1 MTSPHR
7 TLYLCPSDRAAR
19 AFQSWLA
26 RDSFAPAACTDFEHF
41 CAELWRRGQLFGLIA
56 DSRELLDATATAAL
70 WQSVV
75 TAETNLTTAEVA
87 HVASLAAD
95 AWALAHRYGLAIRQ
109 IASLASGQ
117 DNQALFARCATRI
130 DALLRRIDALTQSEL
145 CAQLLLRLDALQTLL
160 PQKVVLTPSFTA
172 HAGQRRLLEAFTAR
186 GISVTQ
192 WVAVRGSNAVPYAHE
207 FTDERQEMQA
217 AIAWA
222 KARRTHAVGTSHTV
236 AIIVP
241 NLSQCRTAWL
251 NALREHLNP
260 DLWWLDPESDR
271 AHFNLSIGQPL
282 AAVPW
287 VASLLTALDASI
299 GSVDTEA
306 LAQALSHPRWGTSP
320 ATLQRLQGL
329 LWRMLERGADR
340 CTLRDWM
347 NEYVATQHLSW
358 DSFFRRTEQNQ
369 PRSRAWHSE
378 TVIALSRAL
387 TERAWIAQSELF
399 QLQEAWSVAIRRWV
413 DRDRWLAPV
422 TWREAVREIS
432 GMAGQ
437 QTFQPEAGK
446 ASIQV
451 MGLLESAGVPLDAA
465 WIVGMTDR
473 VLPEAYKPH
482 PMLPRAWQAAE
493 QVGLGSRDEVRRR
506 ANALWSNW
514 NLLCGELHVSYASDM
529 DGSAQRISPLAAD
542 ASLGSAPPLI
552 AAPMRLHTSA
562 RASVALDDERLPPA
576 MAVMMMRSP
585 LSSSIIEM
593 QAHCPRKAAAARLHL
608 REWPEYAVG
617 ITARLRGDV
626 VHQVM
631 HVVGKTRIQHAL
643 DYGDEATLER
653 LRDVA
658 AEAFDLAVSDAQKK
672 RPSIPQSVWLIERN
686 RLLPLI
692 DKVLALDAARHG
704 FTVVAVEE
712 GVQAQ
717 VLGTS
722 FKLRLDRR
730 DTFAAE
736 SVDARYGVVLDYKT
750 GQVSRADLF
759 PENSSGR
766 LAAPQ
771 LPLYVFALHASLPA
785 SEPRIGAI
793 GYVVISDDDVK
804 FVGVGADASL
814 NPKRPNPGEP
824 DWYDL
829 TLAWRDQ
836 LDALLVEHREGVAD
850 VAPLKGVATCRYC
863 SYAGFCRESWS
874 LSGARDSSDDDGDS
888 DAGQAT

>member
-1 MTSPHR
+1 MTSPDR

-26 RDSFAPAACTDFEHF
+26 RDSFAPPACMDFEHF

-75 TAETNLTTAEVA
+75 AAETQLTTAEVA
-87 HVASLAAD
+87 RVASLAAD

-117 DNQALFARCATRI
+117 DNQALFARCATRM
-130 DALLRRIDALTQSEL
+130 DALLRRIGALTQSEV
-145 CAQLLLRLDALQTLL
+145 CAQQLLRLDAMRTLL
-160 PQKVVLTPSFTA
+160 PQTVVLTPSFTA
-172 HAGQRRLLEAFTAR
+172 HPGQRRLLEAFTAC
-186 GISVTQ
+186 GISVTR
-192 WVAVRGSNAVPYAHE
+192 WDAARGSNAVPYAHE

-222 KARRTHAVGTSHTV
+222 KARRTHAVCTSQIV

-241 NLSQCRTAWL
+241 NLSQCRTEWV
-251 NALREHLNP
+251 NALRENLNA
-260 DLWWLDPESDR
+260 DQWSLNPESDR
-271 AHFNLSIGQPL
+271 AHFNLSIGEPL
-282 AAVPW
+282 AAYPW
-287 VASLLTALDASI
+287 VASLLTALSATI

-306 LAQALSHPRWGTSP
+306 LAQALSHPRWGASP
-320 ATLQRLQGL
+320 EALQRLQGL

-347 NEYVATQHLSW
+347 NEYVGTQRLGW
-358 DSFFRRTEQNQ
+358 DSFFTRAEQNQ

-378 TVIALSRAL
+378 TLIALSKAL

-399 QLQEAWSVAIRRWV
+399 QLQEAWSVATRRWV
-413 DRDRWLAPV
+413 DLDRWLAPV
-422 TWREAVREIS
+422 TWREAIREIS
-432 GMAGQ
+432 GLAGQ

-514 NLLCGELHVSYASDM
+514 NLLCGELHVSYASDI
-529 DGSAQRISPLAAD
+529 DGSAQRISPLAAN
-542 ASLGSAPPLI
+542 AAPGSAPPLI
-552 AAPMRLHTSA
+552 AAPMRLNASA
-562 RASVALDDERLPPA
+562 RASVVLADERLPPA
-576 MAVMMMRSP
+576 MAAMMRSP
-585 LSSSIIEM
+585 LSSSIIEL
-593 QAHCPRKAAAARLHL
+593 QSHCPRKAAAARLNL

-631 HVVGKTRIQHAL
+631 HVVGITRIQHAL
-643 DYGDEATLER
+643 DHGNEATVEV

-658 AEAFDLAVSDAQKK
+658 AVAFDLAVREAKKK
-672 RPSIPQSVWLIERN
+672 RPSVPHAVWLIERN

-704 FTVVAVEE
+704 FTVAAVEE
-712 GVQAQ
+712 GVQAE

-730 DTFAAE
+730 DTFEAE

-759 PENSSGR
+759 AENSSGR

-771 LPLYVFALHASLPA
+771 LPLYVFALHAALPA
-785 SEPRIGAI
+785 SEPRVGAI
-793 GYVVISDDDVK
+793 GYVVISDDEVK

-829 TLAWRDQ
+829 TLGWRDQ
-836 LDALLVEHREGVAD
+836 LNTLLVEHREGVAD
-850 VAPLKGVATCRYC
+850 VAPLKGVATCRHC

-874 LSGARDSSDDDGDS
+874 LSGAPDSSDDEGDS
-888 DAGQAT
+888 DIGQAT